1 MDTTSF
7 PLQLLEHMHG
17 TVAVVGSMNVDY
29 TITTARLPEP
39 GETAA
44 GGPLELLPGGK
55 SGNQVY

>member
-39 GETAA
+39 GETVA
-44 GGPLELLPGGK
+44 GGPL
-55 SGNQVY
+55 